1 MSQTLIILEFAIITN
16 MEKLESQ
23 EDGDVDEL
31 APENVEYES
40 WERVV

>member
-1 MSQTLIILEFAIITN
+1 MKQY
-16 MEKLESQ
+16 ESQ

-40 WERVV
+40 WEQVV